1 MLSLARAVFS
11 RWWSAFAAT
20 IVIAL
25 ILTAV
30 LVPLL
35 FPIDLNELSDNSLLA
50 PSASHPFGTDEFGRD
65 VFHLVVAGT
74 RDALTVGMATA
85 ISVGLVGVAV
95 GAVSGFVGGRTD
107 DFIMRVTEFFQVL
120 PAFIVAAVFVVMLG
134 SGTLGVIVVISL
146 LGWPQIARVVRGEV
160 LRLRELEFVDTMRCL
175 GMRDISILGREIV
188 PNAIPAAMTL
198 GTLVVGRAILIAT
211 SLGFLGI
218 GSSGPET
225 WGGLLNR
232 GQSFIGQ
239 AWWLSVFPGLAIVL
253 TVVSFNLLGDAIGA
267 NVESSEAS

>member
-1 MLSLARAVFS
+1 MLSLARAVYS
-11 RWWSAFAAT
+11 RWWSAVAAT
-20 IVIAL
+20 VVAVL

-30 LVPLL
+30 FAPLL
-35 FPIDLNELSDNSLLA
+35 FPVDLNELGDDSLLP
-50 PSASHPFGTDEFGRD
+50 PSASHLFGTDEYGRD

-74 RDALTVGMATA
+74 RNALTVGIATA
-85 ISVGLVGVAV
+85 VSVGLVGVAV
-95 GAVSGFVGGRTD
+95 GAASGFVGGRTD

-134 SGTLGVIVVISL
+134 SGTLGVIFVISV

-175 GMRDISILGREIV
+175 GLRDTEILAREIV
-188 PNAIPAAMTL
+188 PNAIPAAATL

-211 SLGFLGI
+211 SLGFLGL

-232 GQSFIGQ
+232 GQAFIGQ
-239 AWWLSVFPGLAIVL
+239 AWWLSVFPGLAIVI
-253 TVVSFNLLGDAIGA
+253 TVVGFNLLGDAIGA
-267 NVESSEAS
+267 NLESSESA